1 MERGL
6 RIGEAPLSVQVV
18 ERPPYLVA
26 QWIGTGHETSLE
38 VARRAVAELS
48 ARLSERLV
56 LELGRLTDV
65 ADGLVLALA
74 GLVTEWQRHGRD
86 VVLVR
91 CSADLYSRLREAGV
105 PGGVMHAGSLQAAT
119 QGVCDEAS
127 SVMELHLSSSPVHLY
142 RLRRVVEVVAQ
153 RAGLSAESELQL
165 KAAVTEAA
173 ANAVAHGSPLGE
185 RNHIRVS
192 FNLSPDALIVDVA
205 DQGPG
210 FDPQAVERPDLDLL
224 DASGLGLHLIRNSV
238 DRVEFFR
245 DHAGM
250 LVRMTKWLGSA

>member
-1 MERGL
+1 MERAL
-6 RIGEAPLSVQVV
+6 RIGEAPLSVQVL
-18 ERPPYLVA
+18 EQPPYLVA
-26 QWIGTGHETSLE
+26 QWIGAGHESSLE
-38 VARRAVAELS
+38 VARKAVAELS
-48 ARLSERLV
+48 ERLSERLV

-91 CSADLYSRLREAGV
+91 CSADLYSRLRLAGV
-105 PGGVMHAGSLQAAT
+105 PGGVMHAGSLLAAT
-119 QGVCDEAS
+119 QGVCDETS

-142 RLRRVVEVVAQ
+142 RLRRVVGVVAQ
-153 RAGLSAESELQL
+153 RAGLSEESELRL

-192 FNLSPDALIVDVA
+192 FNLGPDALIVDVA
-205 DQGPG
+205 DQGMG
-210 FDPQAVERPDLDLL
+210 FDPEAIASPDLLAL
-224 DASGLGLHLIRNSV
+224 EGSGLGLHLIRNSV
-238 DRVEFFR
+238 DRVEFYR

-250 LVRMTKWLGSA
+250 LVRMTQWLGTG